1 MEIIKVVTKKQLVEN
16 VSSLN
21 EWVLHDT
28 RKERRE
34 KDVWN
39 PKNLHS
45 GDLGSNANALYNF
58 LVKNGDIDT
67 EEYDVYDLIP
77 VGEFYHMTEFRLA
90 DTKDTWYVGDEI
102 DTHRSAMEN
111 VKDLLDD
118 IGLEGFSENFV
129 KEHINLRRLNNFVY
143 QNISDSVYDEPDAY
157 AETSEMTL
165 SFRQKQ
171 YLEFYEIKI
180 KKLQGMLKDESDPEK
195 IDKLMSDIQATE
207 KKIEYIY
214 ENPEG
219 EEVDED
225 KIDEIIERLYNL
237 AKNDPLDYLRE
248 FGGFSEK
255 EMLEFLVNQDMI
267 DMDSLVRDVVDT
279 DGYGHTLNT
288 YDGSENEI
296 MFGDTLYYILNNQ

>member
-1 MEIIKVVTKKQLVEN
+1 
-16 VSSLN
+16 
-21 EWVLHDT
+21 
-28 RKERRE
+28 
-34 KDVWN
+34 
-39 PKNLHS
+39 
-45 GDLGSNANALYNF
+45 
-58 LVKNGDIDT
+58 
-67 EEYDVYDLIP
+67 
-77 VGEFYHMTEFRLA
+77 
-90 DTKDTWYVGDEI
+90 
-102 DTHRSAMEN
+102 MEN

-118 IGLEGFSENFV
+118 IGLKGFSEDFV

-143 QNISDSVYDEPDAY
+143 QNISDNVYDEPDAY

-248 FGGFSEK
+248 FGGLSEK
-255 EMLEFLVNQDMI
+255 GMLEFLVNQDMI

>member
-1 MEIIKVVTKKQLVEN
+1 
-16 VSSLN
+16 
-21 EWVLHDT
+21 
-28 RKERRE
+28 
-34 KDVWN
+34 
-39 PKNLHS
+39 
-45 GDLGSNANALYNF
+45 
-58 LVKNGDIDT
+58 
-67 EEYDVYDLIP
+67 
-77 VGEFYHMTEFRLA
+77 
-90 DTKDTWYVGDEI
+90 
-102 DTHRSAMEN
+102 
-111 VKDLLDD
+111 
-118 IGLEGFSENFV
+118 
-129 KEHINLRRLNNFVY
+129 LNNFVY
-143 QNISDSVYDEPDAY
+143 QNISDNVYDDPSGY
-157 AETSEMTL
+157 ADTSEMTP

-248 FGGFSEK
+248 FGGLSEK
-255 EMLEFLVNQDMI
+255 GMLEFLVNQDMI
-267 DMDSLVRDVVDT
+267 DMDSLIRDVVDT

-288 YDGSENEI
+288 YDGTENEI
-296 MFGDTLYYILNNQ
+296 MFEDTLYYIFNNQ

>member
-1 MEIIKVVTKKQLVEN
+1 
-16 VSSLN
+16 
-21 EWVLHDT
+21 
-28 RKERRE
+28 
-34 KDVWN
+34 
-39 PKNLHS
+39 
-45 GDLGSNANALYNF
+45 
-58 LVKNGDIDT
+58 
-67 EEYDVYDLIP
+67 
-77 VGEFYHMTEFRLA
+77 
-90 DTKDTWYVGDEI
+90 
-102 DTHRSAMEN
+102 MEN

-118 IGLEGFSENFV
+118 IGLEGFSQDFV
-129 KEHINLRRLNNFVY
+129 KKHINLRRLNNFVY
-143 QNISDSVYDEPDAY
+143 QNISDNVYDEPDAY
-157 AETSEMTL
+157 AETSEMTP

-195 IDKLMSDIQATE
+195 IDKLMSDIQVTE

-248 FGGFSEK
+248 FGGLSEK

-279 DGYGHTLNT
+279 DGYGPTLNT

>member
-1 MEIIKVVTKKQLVEN
+1 
-16 VSSLN
+16 
-21 EWVLHDT
+21 
-28 RKERRE
+28 
-34 KDVWN
+34 
-39 PKNLHS
+39 
-45 GDLGSNANALYNF
+45 
-58 LVKNGDIDT
+58 
-67 EEYDVYDLIP
+67 
-77 VGEFYHMTEFRLA
+77 
-90 DTKDTWYVGDEI
+90 
-102 DTHRSAMEN
+102 MEN

-118 IGLEGFSENFV
+118 IGLEGFSQDFV
-129 KEHINLRRLNNFVY
+129 KKHINLRRLNNFVY